1 MIAADL
7 ISEATAAGLCL
18 QAVGNDR
25 LKCTSKGPPPP
36 DLLARLRDRKVDLI
50 AALRAEDHRGH
61 RDLSVDGARRWR
73 EAFEERAA
81 IREHRGGLSR
91 VEAEAAALN
100 DLASVWRSE
109 NPLPAS
115 DSAACYHCGKL
126 DPCRPHLAANGHVW
140 LHEQCWEPLNAAREK
155 LAREAIN
162 RALRTATAIAPK
174 TTDAARGGGD
184 ASS

>member
-36 DLLARLRDRKVDLI
+36 QLLARLRDRKADLI
-50 AALRAEDHRGH
+50 AALRAEDHRDH
-61 RDLSVDGARRWR
+61 SIDDAQRWR
-73 EAFEERAA
+73 DAYEEKAA
-81 IREHRGGLSR
+81 IRQYDGGLSR
-91 VEAEAAALN
+91 VEAEAAALL
-100 DLASVWRSE
+100 DMPTRWRSE

-115 DSAACYHCGKL
+115 DRAVCCHCGETKP
-126 DPCRPHLAANGHVW
+126 DTPILADNGHAW
-140 LHEQCWEPLNAAREK
+140 LHEQCWAPMTAAREK

-162 RALRTATAIAPK
+162 RALGTAVAIAPK
-174 TTDAARGGGD
+174 TTDAARGDGD
-184 ASS
+184 DDNA